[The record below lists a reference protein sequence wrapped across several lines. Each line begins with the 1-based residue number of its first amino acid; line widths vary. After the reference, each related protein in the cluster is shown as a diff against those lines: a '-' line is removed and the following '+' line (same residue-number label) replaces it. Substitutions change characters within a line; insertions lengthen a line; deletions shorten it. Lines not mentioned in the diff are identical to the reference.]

1 MFDAISKKLFA
12 DEEGAPSL
20 IRRLLR
26 ENFGKYK
33 FQYMIAFAFMIV
45 AAAAGAGSAAI
56 MKNVINQVFIDRDI
70 TMVYIISGAV
80 MTIFLT
86 KGIATYGQT
95 VVLSRIGNSIVAK
108 LQRDM
113 FEKVTRLGVR
123 YFDHTTFGDLATRF
137 GHNTGAARGV
147 MDLIILSAGRDVM
160 SVIGL
165 VTVMIWQNPLLSLIA
180 LGIMPPA
187 VYVVSKLV
195 RRVKKIA
202 KSQFVSQTIIL
213 SLVKEMALG
222 IRVVKSFNYE
232 ANMHAA
238 MDSAVSSVEQ
248 QSNKIAKLTAR
259 TSPLMETLG
268 GIAIGIII
276 LYGGYSVI
284 ALDQDPGAFFAF
296 ITALLLAYE
305 PIKRL
310 ARFQVNLNTKLV
322 GVRLMYELLDMPEES
337 QRTLDKP
344 DMKVIK
350 GRIEFKQVEFDY
362 GETKALNGLSMV
374 ANSGEVTAL
383 VGASGAG
390 KSTVFSLIER
400 FYEIDKG
407 GILIDDQDIR
417 DFNMESLRGNIA
429 IVTQDTFLFDRTIR
443 ENILIGRPGA
453 TDEEVI
459 EAAKNANAH
468 EFIEK
473 MEKGYDSN
481 AGEGGTRLSGGQRQ
495 RLAIARAMLS
505 DAPILLLD
513 EATSAL
519 DAESENKVQTA
530 LARLMKGRTTL
541 VIAHRLSTVRD
552 ADTIHVLS
560 HGKLLESGTHD
571 QLYEMDGYYRHLCEL
586 QFTNSNQVTQK
597 ASPDA

>member
-1 MFDAISKKLFA
+1 VFDAISKKLFA
-12 DEEGAPSL
+12 DDEGAPSL

-26 ENFGKYK
+26 ENFGQYK
-33 FQYMIAFAFMIV
+33 FQYMIAFAFMLV

-56 MKNVINQVFIDRDI
+56 MKNVINQVFIDRNI
-70 TMVYIISGAV
+70 TMVYMISGAV

-86 KGIATYGQT
+86 KGLATYGQT
-95 VVLSRIGNSIVAK
+95 VVLSKIGNSIVAK

-113 FEKVTRLGVR
+113 FEKVTRLGVK

-137 GHNTGAARGV
+137 SHNTGAARGV
-147 MDLIILSAGRDVM
+147 MDLIVLSAGRDVM

-165 VTVMIWQNPLLSLIA
+165 VTVMVWQNPLLSLIS
-180 LGIMPPA
+180 LTIMPPA
-187 VYVVSKLV
+187 VYAVSRLV

-202 KSQFVSQTIIL
+202 KSQFVSQTKIL

-232 ANMHAA
+232 EKMHGA
-238 MDSAVSSVEQ
+238 MDDAVSSVEQ

-322 GVRLMYELLDMPEES
+322 GVRLMYELLDMPEENQVTS
-337 QRTLDKP
+337 DKP
-344 DMKVIK
+344 DLVVSK
-350 GRIEFKQVEFDY
+350 GCIEFKKVEFDY
-362 GETKALNGLSMV
+362 GETKALNGLNIV
-374 ANSGEVTAL
+374 AKAGDVTAL

-407 GILIDDQDIR
+407 AILIDGQDIR
-417 DFNMESLRGNIA
+417 DFNMESLRSNIA
-429 IVTQDTFLFDRTIR
+429 IVTQDTFLFDRTIK
-443 ENILIGRPGA
+443 ENILIGRPDA

-473 MEKGYDSN
+473 MEKGYDSK

-505 DAPILLLD
+505 NAPILLLD

-541 VIAHRLSTVRD
+541 VIAHRLATVRD

-560 HGKLLESGTHD
+560 HGKLLESGTHN

-586 QFTNSNQVTQK
+586 QFTNTKEETQEDSSE
-597 ASPDA
+597 A

>member
-1 MFDAISKKLFA
+1 MFDAISKKIFA
-12 DEEGAPSL
+12 DEDGAASV
-20 IRRLLR
+20 IRRLLK
-26 ENFGKYK
+26 ENFG
-33 FQYMIAFAFMIV
+33 QYRNQYIIAFGFMLI

-56 MKNVINQVFIDRDI
+56 MKNVINEVFIDQNI
-70 TMVYIISGAV
+70 TMVYVISGAV
-80 MTIFLT
+80 FAIFFA
-86 KGIATYGQT
+86 KGAATYGQT

-108 LQRDM
+108 LQREM

-137 GHNTGAARGV
+137 SHNTGAARGV
-147 MDLIILSAGRDVM
+147 MDLVILAAGRDVM
-160 SVIGL
+160 SVLGL
-165 VTVMIWQNPLLSLIA
+165 VTVMVWQNPLLSLIA
-180 LGIMPPA
+180 LTIMPPA
-187 VYVVSKLV
+187 VYAVSKLV

-202 KSQFVSQTIIL
+202 KSQFVSQTMIL

-232 ANMHAA
+232 TNMHSA
-238 MDSAVSSVEQ
+238 MESAVSDVEM

-268 GIAIGIII
+268 GVAIALII

-284 ALDQDPGAFFAF
+284 ALGQDPGAFFAF

-310 ARFQVNLNTKLV
+310 ARLQVNLNTKLV
-322 GVRLMYELLDMPEES
+322 GVRLMYELLDMEEAHPDS
-337 QRTLDKP
+337 ASKP
-344 DMKVIK
+344 KINVK
-350 GRIEFKQVEFDY
+350 SGLVEFKDVEFDY
-362 GETKALNGLSMV
+362 GETKALNGLSFT
-374 ANSGEVTAL
+374 AKAGEVTAL

-400 FYEIDKG
+400 FYEFNSGKIQIDG
-407 GILIDDQDIR
+407 QDIR
-417 DFNMESLRGNIA
+417 DVSTKSLRDNIA
-429 IVTQDTFLFDRTIR
+429 IVTQDTFLFDRTIK
-443 ENILIGRPGA
+443 ENILIGRPHA
-453 TDEEVI
+453 TDEEVV

-468 EFIEK
+468 EFISK
-473 MEKGYDSN
+473 MDKGYDN
-481 AGEGGTRLSGGQRQ
+481 KAGEGGARLSGGQRQ

-505 DAPILLLD
+505 NAPILLLD

-519 DAESENKVQTA
+519 DAESENKVQAA

-541 VIAHRLSTVRD
+541 AIAHRLATVRN

-560 HGKLLESGTHD
+560 HGKLLESGTHN

-586 QFTNSNQVTQK
+586 QFTNSNEQ
-597 ASPDA
+597 S

>member
-26 ENFGKYK
+26 ENFGQYK
-33 FQYMIAFAFMIV
+33 FRYMIAFAFMIV
-45 AAAAGAGSAAI
+45 TAAAGAGSAAI

-80 MTIFLT
+80 MSIFLT
-86 KGIATYGQT
+86 KGIATYGQS

-123 YFDHTTFGDLATRF
+123 FFDHTTFGDLATRF

-165 VTVMIWQNPLLSLIA
+165 VSVMVWQNPLLSLIS
-180 LGIMPPA
+180 LCIMPPA
-187 VYVVSKLV
+187 VFAVSSLV

-202 KSQFVSQTIIL
+202 KSQFVSQTVIL

-232 ANMHAA
+232 GNMHAA
-238 MDSAVSSVEQ
+238 MDTAVSSVEQ

-310 ARFQVNLNTKLV
+310 ARFQVNLSTQLV
-322 GVRLMYELLDMPEES
+322 GVRLMYELLDMPEENQVTS
-337 QRTLDKP
+337 DKP
-344 DMKVIK
+344 NMKVTN
-350 GRIEFKQVEFDY
+350 GRIEFRQVEFDY
-362 GETKALNGLSMV
+362 GEAKALNGLSIV
-374 ANSGEVTAL
+374 AKPGEVTAL

-400 FYEIDKG
+400 FYEIDNGK
-407 GILIDDQDIR
+407 ILIDDQDIR
-417 DFNMESLRGNIA
+417 DFNMESLRSNIA
-429 IVTQDTFLFDRTIR
+429 IVTQDTFLFDRTIK

-453 TDEEVI
+453 SEQEVI

-505 DAPILLLD
+505 DAPVLLLD

-519 DAESENKVQTA
+519 DAESESKVQTA
-530 LARLMKGRTTL
+530 LTRLMKGRTTL

-571 QLYEMDGYYRHLCEL
+571 QLYEMGGYYRHLCEL
-586 QFTNSNQVTQK
+586 QFN
-597 ASPDA
+597 

>member
-1 MFDAISKKLFA
+1 MFNAISRKLFA
-12 DEEGAPSL
+12 DKDGAASL

-26 ENFGKYK
+26 ENFG
-33 FQYMIAFAFMIV
+33 QYRKQYIIAFGFMLV

-56 MKNVINQVFIDRDI
+56 MKEVIDKVFLDRDMN
-70 TMVYIISGAV
+70 MVYVISGSV
-80 MTIFLT
+80 MAIFLA
-86 KGIATYGQT
+86 KGAATYGQT

-108 LQRDM
+108 LQREM

-147 MDLIILSAGRDVM
+147 MDMVILAAGRDVM
-160 SVIGL
+160 SVLGL
-165 VTVMIWQNPLLSLIA
+165 VAVMVWQDPLLSLIS
-180 LGIMPPA
+180 LTIMPPA
-187 VYVVSKLV
+187 VFAVSKLV
-195 RRVKKIA
+195 KRVKKIA
-202 KSQFVSQTIIL
+202 KSQFVSQTMIL

-232 ANMHAA
+232 TNMHSS
-238 MDSAVSSVEQ
+238 METAVSDVERQ
-248 QSNKIAKLTAR
+248 ANKIAKLTAR

-268 GIAIGIII
+268 GLAIGTII

-284 ALDQDPGAFFAF
+284 SLGQDPGAFFAF

-310 ARFQVNLNTKLV
+310 ARLQVNLNTQLV
-322 GVRLMYELLDMPEES
+322 GVRLMYELLDMKEAHPDS
-337 QRTLDKP
+337 DDKP
-344 DMKVIK
+344 KLTVK
-350 GRIEFKQVEFDY
+350 GGLVEFKDVEFDY
-362 GETKALNGLSMV
+362 GKAKALNGLTFS
-374 ANSGEVTAL
+374 AKAGDVTAL

-400 FYEIDKG
+400 FYEFG
-407 GILIDDQDIR
+407 SGEILIDGQDIR
-417 DFNMESLRGNIA
+417 NYSITSLRSNIA
-429 IVTQDTFLFDRTIR
+429 IVTQDTFLFDRTIK
-443 ENILIGRPGA
+443 ENILIGRPDA
-453 TDEEVI
+453 SDEEVI
-459 EAAKNANAH
+459 SAAKNANAD
-468 EFIEK
+468 EFITQ
-473 MEKGYDSN
+473 MDKGYDSK
-481 AGEGGTRLSGGQRQ
+481 AGEGGARLSGGQRQ

-505 DAPILLLD
+505 QAPILLLD

-519 DAESENKVQTA
+519 DAESENKVQAA

-552 ADTIHVLS
+552 ANTIHVLAK
-560 HGKLLESGTHD
+560 GKLLETGSHN

-586 QFTNSNQVTQK
+586 QFTSSSDSK
-597 ASPDA
+597 

>member
-1 MFDAISKKLFA
+1 MFNAISKKLFT
-12 DEEGAPSL
+12 DVEGAPSL

-33 FQYMIAFAFMIV
+33 YQYMIAVFFMVIS
-45 AAAAGAGSAAI
+45 AAAGAGSAAI
-56 MKNVINQVFIDRDI
+56 MKNVINQVFIARDL
-70 TMVYIISGAV
+70 TMVFVIAGAV
-80 MTIFLT
+80 MGIFLA
-86 KGIATYGQT
+86 KGLATYGQT
-95 VVLSRIGNSIVAK
+95 IVLSRIGNSVVAK
-108 LQRDM
+108 LQRNM
-113 FEKVTRLGVR
+113 FEKVTRLGVS

-147 MDLIILSAGRDVM
+147 MDLIVLSVGRDVM

-165 VTVMIWQNPLLSLIA
+165 VTVMVWQNPLLSLVSLA
-180 LGIMPPA
+180 IMPPA
-187 VYVVSKLV
+187 VYAVSKLV

-202 KSQFVSQTIIL
+202 KSQFLSQTLIL

-232 ANMHAA
+232 GSMHGA
-238 MDSAVSSVEQ
+238 MDRAVSDVEQ
-248 QSNKIAKLTAR
+248 QANKIAKLTAR

-268 GIAIGIII
+268 GIAIAIII

-284 ALDQDPGAFFAF
+284 ALGQDAGAFFAF

-310 ARFQVNLNTKLV
+310 ARFQVTLNTQLV
-322 GVRLMYELLDMPEES
+322 GVRLMYELLDLPEENRAS
-337 QRTLDKP
+337 ADKP
-344 DMKVIK
+344 DIKVSK
-350 GRIEFKQVEFDY
+350 GRIELKQVEFDY
-362 GETKALNGLSMV
+362 GEAKALNGLSIV
-374 ANSGEVTAL
+374 AKAGEVTAL

-400 FYEIDKG
+400 FYEINKG
-407 GILIDDQDIR
+407 EILIDDQDIR
-417 DFNMESLRGNIA
+417 QYNMRSLRNNIA
-429 IVTQDTFLFDRTIR
+429 IVTQDTFLFDRTIK
-443 ENILIGRPGA
+443 ENIRIGRPDA

-473 MEKGYDSN
+473 MEKGYDSG

-505 DAPILLLD
+505 NAPILLLD

-519 DAESENKVQTA
+519 DAESEKKVQTA

-541 VIAHRLSTVRD
+541 VIAHRLATVRD
-552 ADTIHVLS
+552 ANIIHVLS
-560 HGKLLESGTHD
+560 QGKLLESGTHN

-586 QFTNSNQVTQK
+586 QFTNSNEDEQEK
-597 ASPDA
+597 SSS

>member
-1 MFDAISKKLFA
+1 ML
-12 DEEGAPSL
+12 
-20 IRRLLR
+20 
-26 ENFGKYK
+26 
-33 FQYMIAFAFMIV
+33 V

-56 MKNVINQVFIDRDI
+56 MKNVINQVFIDRNI
-70 TMVYIISGAV
+70 TMVYMISGAV

-86 KGIATYGQT
+86 KGLATYGQT
-95 VVLSRIGNSIVAK
+95 VVLSKIGNSIVAK

-113 FEKVTRLGVR
+113 FEKVTRLGVK

-137 GHNTGAARGV
+137 SHNTGAARGV
-147 MDLIILSAGRDVM
+147 MDLIVLSAGRDVM

-165 VTVMIWQNPLLSLIA
+165 VGVMIWQNPLLSLISMM
-180 LGIMPPA
+180 IMPPA
-187 VYVVSKLV
+187 VYAVSKLV

-202 KSQFVSQTIIL
+202 KSQFVSQTLIL

-232 ANMHAA
+232 GNMHNA
-238 MDSAVSSVEQ
+238 MEGAVSSVEQ
-248 QSNKIAKLTAR
+248 QSNKIAKLKAR

-268 GIAIGIII
+268 GIAIAIII

-284 ALDQDPGAFFAF
+284 ALGQDPGAFFAF

-310 ARFQVNLNTKLV
+310 ARLQVNLNTQLV
-322 GVRLMYELLDMPEES
+322 GVRLMYELLDMPEENQES
-337 QRTLDKP
+337 SDKP
-344 DMKVIK
+344 NLVVSK
-350 GRIEFKQVEFDY
+350 GRIEFKNVEFDY
-362 GETKALNGLSMV
+362 GETKALNGLELV
-374 ANSGEVTAL
+374 AKAGDVTAL

-400 FYEIDKG
+400 FYEIDNG
-407 GILIDDQDIR
+407 AILIDGQDIR
-417 DFNMESLRGNIA
+417 DFNMESLRSNIA
-429 IVTQDTFLFDRTIR
+429 IVTQDTFLFDRTIK
-443 ENILIGRPGA
+443 ENILIGRPDA

-473 MEKGYDSN
+473 MEKGYDSK

-505 DAPILLLD
+505 NAPILLLD

-519 DAESENKVQTA
+519 DAESESKVQTA

-541 VIAHRLSTVRD
+541 VIAHRLATVRD

-560 HGKLLESGTHD
+560 HGKLLESGTHN

-586 QFTNSNQVTQK
+586 QFTNTKEETQEDSSE
-597 ASPDA
+597 A

>member
-12 DEEGAPSL
+12 DEEGAPAL
-20 IRRLLR
+20 IRRLLK
-26 ENFGKYK
+26 ENFGQYKY
-33 FQYMIAFAFMIV
+33 QYMIAFGFMII
-45 AAAAGAGSAAI
+45 AAAAGAASAAI

-70 TMVYIISGAV
+70 TMVYVISAAV
-80 MTIFLT
+80 VTIFLT
-86 KGIATYGQT
+86 KGFATYAQT
-95 VVLSRIGNSIVAK
+95 IVLSKIGNSIIAK

-137 GHNTGAARGV
+137 SHNTGAARSV
-147 MDLIILSAGRDVM
+147 MDLIVLSAGRDVM
-160 SVIGL
+160 TVIGL
-165 VTVMIWQNPLLSLIA
+165 VTVMIWQNPLLSLISMT
-180 LGIMPPA
+180 IMPPA
-187 VYVVSKLV
+187 VYAVSKLV

-202 KSQFVSQTIIL
+202 KSQFVSQTMIL

-232 ANMHAA
+232 SNMHSA
-238 MDSAVSSVEQ
+238 MKSAVGDVEV
-248 QSNKIAKLTAR
+248 QSNKIAKLQAR

-268 GIAIGIII
+268 GTAIAVII

-284 ALDQDPGAFFAF
+284 ALGQDPGAFFAF

-310 ARFQVNLNTKLV
+310 ARFQVNLNTRLV
-322 GVRLMYELLDMPEES
+322 GVRLMYELLDMPEENAK
-337 QRTLDKP
+337 TAEKP
-344 DMKVIK
+344 DLKVTA
-350 GRIEFKQVEFDY
+350 GLIEFKGVEFDY
-362 GETKALNGLSMV
+362 GENKALNGLSLV
-374 ANSGEVTAL
+374 AKPGEVTAL

-407 GILIDDQDIR
+407 EVLIDDQDIR
-417 DFNMESLRGNIA
+417 HFNMESLRSKLA

-443 ENILIGRPGA
+443 ENILIGRPDA
-453 TDEEVI
+453 TDDEI
-459 EAAKNANAH
+459 IAAAKNANAH

-473 MEKGYDSN
+473 MEQGYESR

-519 DAESENKVQTA
+519 DAESESKVHSA
-530 LARLMKGRTTL
+530 LTRLMKGRTTL
-541 VIAHRLSTVRD
+541 VIAHRLATVRD

-560 HGKLLESGTHD
+560 HGKLLESGTHN

-586 QFTNSNQVTQK
+586 QFTSSNENDKDTK
-597 ASPDA
+597 ALK

>member
-12 DEEGAPSL
+12 DDEGAPSL

-26 ENFGKYK
+26 ENFGQYK
-33 FQYMIAFAFMIV
+33 FQYMIAFAFMLV

-56 MKNVINQVFIDRDI
+56 MKNVINQVFIDRNI
-70 TMVYIISGAV
+70 TMVYMISGAV

-86 KGIATYGQT
+86 KGLATYGQT
-95 VVLSRIGNSIVAK
+95 VVLSKIGNSIVAK

-113 FEKVTRLGVR
+113 FEKVTRLGVK

-137 GHNTGAARGV
+137 SHNTGAARGV
-147 MDLIILSAGRDVM
+147 MDLIVLSAGRDVM

-165 VTVMIWQNPLLSLIA
+165 VGVMIWQNPLLSLISMM
-180 LGIMPPA
+180 IMPPA
-187 VYVVSKLV
+187 VYAVSKLV

-202 KSQFVSQTIIL
+202 KSQFVSQTLIL

-232 ANMHAA
+232 GNMHNA
-238 MDSAVSSVEQ
+238 MEGAVSSVEQ
-248 QSNKIAKLTAR
+248 QSNKIAKLKAR

-268 GIAIGIII
+268 GIAIAIII

-284 ALDQDPGAFFAF
+284 ALGQDPGAFFAF

-310 ARFQVNLNTKLV
+310 ARLQVNLNTQLV
-322 GVRLMYELLDMPEES
+322 GVRLMYELLDMPEENQES
-337 QRTLDKP
+337 SDKP
-344 DMKVIK
+344 NLAVSK
-350 GRIEFKQVEFDY
+350 GRIEFKNVEFDY
-362 GETKALNGLSMV
+362 GETKALNGLEMV
-374 ANSGEVTAL
+374 AKAGDVTAL

-400 FYEIDKG
+400 FYEIDNG
-407 GILIDDQDIR
+407 AILIDGQDIR
-417 DFNMESLRGNIA
+417 DFNMESLRSNIA
-429 IVTQDTFLFDRTIR
+429 IVTQDTFLFDRTIK
-443 ENILIGRPGA
+443 ENILIGRPDA

-473 MEKGYDSN
+473 MEKGYDSK

-505 DAPILLLD
+505 NAPILLLD

-541 VIAHRLSTVRD
+541 VIAHRLATVRD

-560 HGKLLESGTHD
+560 HGKLLESGTHN

-586 QFTNSNQVTQK
+586 QFTSTKEETQEG
-597 ASPDA
+597 SSEV

>member
-1 MFDAISKKLFA
+1 
-12 DEEGAPSL
+12 
-20 IRRLLR
+20 
-26 ENFGKYK
+26 
-33 FQYMIAFAFMIV
+33 MIAFAFMLV

-56 MKNVINQVFIDRDI
+56 MKNVINQVFIDRNI
-70 TMVYIISGAV
+70 TMVYMISGAV

-86 KGIATYGQT
+86 KGLATYGQT
-95 VVLSRIGNSIVAK
+95 VVLSKIGNSIVAK

-113 FEKVTRLGVR
+113 FEKVTRLGVK

-137 GHNTGAARGV
+137 SHNTGAARGV
-147 MDLIILSAGRDVM
+147 MDLIVLSAGRDVM

-165 VTVMIWQNPLLSLIA
+165 VGVMIWQNPLLSLISMM
-180 LGIMPPA
+180 IMPPA
-187 VYVVSKLV
+187 VYAVSKLV

-202 KSQFVSQTIIL
+202 KSQFVSQTLIL

-232 ANMHAA
+232 GNMHNA
-238 MDSAVSSVEQ
+238 MEGAVSSVEQ
-248 QSNKIAKLTAR
+248 QSNKIAKLKAR

-268 GIAIGIII
+268 GIAIAIII

-284 ALDQDPGAFFAF
+284 ALGQDPGAFFAF

-310 ARFQVNLNTKLV
+310 ARLQVNLNTQLV
-322 GVRLMYELLDMPEES
+322 GVRLMYELLDMPEENQES
-337 QRTLDKP
+337 SDKP
-344 DMKVIK
+344 NLVVSK
-350 GRIEFKQVEFDY
+350 GRIEFKNVEFDY
-362 GETKALNGLSMV
+362 GETKALNGLELV
-374 ANSGEVTAL
+374 AKAGDVTAL

-400 FYEIDKG
+400 FYEIDNG
-407 GILIDDQDIR
+407 AILIDGQDIR
-417 DFNMESLRGNIA
+417 DFNMESLRSNIA
-429 IVTQDTFLFDRTIR
+429 IVTQDTFLFDRTIK
-443 ENILIGRPGA
+443 ENILIGRPDA

-473 MEKGYDSN
+473 MEKGYDSK

-505 DAPILLLD
+505 NAPILLLD

-519 DAESENKVQTA
+519 DAESESKVQTA

-541 VIAHRLSTVRD
+541 VIAHRLATVRD

-560 HGKLLESGTHD
+560 HGKLLESGTHN

-586 QFTNSNQVTQK
+586 QFTNTKEETQEDSSE
-597 ASPDA
+597 A